1 MGEEMHTEIKV
12 FIADDHPI
20 VRKGLKDMIE
30 ADPNLKVIGE
40 AGDGETALAQLK
52 ELRPQ
57 VAVVDI
63 DMPRLDGFGLVR
75 ELKKQRLPV
84 EVIFLTMHSK
94 EDLFNE
100 AVNLGVK
107 GYVLKDSAVNEI
119 GESIKSVAAGQHYIS
134 PALSSYLINRTARA
148 DSLTQQKPALHE
160 LTPTER
166 RIVKLIAE
174 YKTSKEIADEL
185 GVHYRTIENHRTNI
199 CQKLNLHGSHALMKF
214 ALKHHAELL

>member
-1 MGEEMHTEIKV
+1 MPTEIKV

-30 ADPNLKVIGE
+30 ADPRLKVIGE
-40 AGDGETALAQLK
+40 AGDGKTALAQLK

-57 VAVVDI
+57 IAVVDI

-160 LTPTER
+160 LTSTER

-174 YKTSKEIADEL
+174 YKTSKEIANEL

-214 ALKHHAELL
+214 ALKHHTELL